1 MVKTM
6 YDFKEFFDIG
16 KDLSKM
22 DDEAHIRSAINRNYY
37 ALFGESRKY
46 LVEIRKKKYLKT
58 KNGIHGKVCNTLMY
72 SNDLTEN
79 YLGNILFNLI
89 EIRGFADY
97 DWKDKDYNY
106 FKKVLPGI
114 KEDVKKGL
122 ESIEYLKDKYN

>member
-16 KDLSKM
+16 KELSKM

>member
-1 MVKTM
+1 MLAV
-6 YDFKEFFDIG
+6 FKLVFDIG
-16 KDLSKM
+16 KELSKM

>member
-1 MVKTM
+1 M

-16 KDLSKM
+16 KELSKM

>member
-46 LVEIRKKKYLKT
+46 LVEIIKKKYLKT